1 MNRTL
6 LKSVVF
12 TILLSACIQAQWV
25 KTGLK
30 GGTVQDIAAKD
41 SLLYAIS
48 QKSFYI
54 SKDNGATWDSLSSFT
69 APEPQHI
76 LFLNDTIFVYGNW
89 TRVAGAAAEDEP
101 CIFRSDDGGHS
112 WKVVLSG
119 FMGAGSVAISG
130 RTLFS
135 TKFLEH
141 LLKSTDYG
149 DSWDTLSLTPPSP
162 AQLDFLFSH
171 NGNLYTAQYGGGLF
185 KSTNDGLNWKDVSGS
200 LRHPGS
206 TLMFAGSKYVFV
218 INDSLFYRSS
228 NEGESWDSLRV
239 PLTPRI
245 SVSNA
250 ISTDS
255 LIFLTGLSRDTF
267 NIKLYSGTISSN
279 QWKDITPGLPEA
291 TILLP
296 HALAVKDNWLF
307 LASSNG
313 LWKYD
318 LSHLL
323 AVEDNQALV
332 NTYKLSQN
340 YPNPFNPATTI
351 SYSIP
356 KASFV
361 KLKVYDMLGRVVQT
375 LVNKEQSA
383 GSYKVRFEA
392 SSLPSGMYI
401 YEIRS
406 DNFIKSGKMLLLK

>member
-1 MNRTL
+1 
-6 LKSVVF
+6 
-12 TILLSACIQAQWV
+12 
-25 KTGLK
+25 
-30 GGTVQDIAAKD
+30 
-41 SLLYAIS
+41 
-48 QKSFYI
+48 
-54 SKDNGATWDSLSSFT
+54 
-69 APEPQHI
+69 
-76 LFLNDTIFVYGNW
+76 
-89 TRVAGAAAEDEP
+89 
-101 CIFRSDDGGHS
+101 
-112 WKVVLSG
+112 
-119 FMGAGSVAISG
+119 
-130 RTLFS
+130 
-135 TKFLEH
+135 
-141 LLKSTDYG
+141 
-149 DSWDTLSLTPPSP
+149 
-162 AQLDFLFSH
+162 
-171 NGNLYTAQYGGGLF
+171 
-185 KSTNDGLNWKDVSGS
+185 
-200 LRHPGS
+200 
-206 TLMFAGSKYVFV
+206 
-218 INDSLFYRSS
+218 
-228 NEGESWDSLRV
+228 
-239 PLTPRI
+239 
-245 SVSNA
+245 
-250 ISTDS
+250 
-255 LIFLTGLSRDTF
+255 
-267 NIKLYSGTISSN
+267 
-279 QWKDITPGLPEA
+279 LPEA